1 MLESK
6 LAMKNGAEGSSVDV
20 NMQQLQVRSRTC
32 RLVAIETA
40 VVPII
45 DAGGNGCPANTFV

>member
-1 MLESK
+1 
-6 LAMKNGAEGSSVDV
+6 MKNGAEGSSVDV

>member
-1 MLESK
+1 
-6 LAMKNGAEGSSVDV
+6 MKNGAEGSSVDV

-32 RLVAIETA
+32 RVVAIETA